1 MTVKHGLCALVLA
14 FVLTGCTL
22 GAGLVAK
29 APVAENQIT
38 GAAITTTTLAPVA
51 ASTPPE
57 APLPPEALAC
67 QKSRGSWL
75 PAGRGGAMVC
85 THFTAD
91 AGKSCRKA
99 SDCEGYC
106 LARSNTCAPITPM
119 LGCTE
124 ILQADGAKVTLC
136 ID

>member
-1 MTVKHGLCALVLA
+1 MKHGLCALALA

-38 GAAITTTTLAPVA
+38 RAAITTTTLAPA
-51 ASTPPE
+51 AAPAPVE

-67 QKSRGSWL
+67 LKKRDKWL
-75 PAGRGGAMVC
+75 PSGRGTAMIC

-91 AGKSCRKA
+91 AGKFCRKA

-106 LARSNTCAPITPM
+106 LARSNTCAPMTPM

>member
-1 MTVKHGLCALVLA
+1 MKHGLCALVLA

-22 GAGLVAK
+22 GTGLVAK

-51 ASTPPE
+51 APAPP
-57 APLPPEALAC
+57 APPLPPEALAC
-67 QKSRGSWL
+67 LKKAGKWL
-75 PAGRGGAMVC
+75 PASRGTAMVC
-85 THFTAD
+85 THFTTD
-91 AGKSCRKA
+91 SGKSCRKA
-99 SDCEGYC
+99 SDCEAAC
-106 LARSNTCAPITPM
+106 LARSNTCAPFTPM

-124 ILQADGAKVTLC
+124 ILQDNGAKVTEC